1 MIGQSETIGSS
12 SWIIFVWQAIGFA
25 VPFTNLKNCAKMKLG
40 QNHFADLAESAFI
53 EFSSSNFNLQVA
65 Y

>member
-12 SWIIFVWQAIGFA
+12 SWIIFMWQVVGFA
-25 VPFTNLKNCAKMKLG
+25 VPFTNLKKLCKKLLG
-40 QNHFADLAESAFI
+40 QNHFADLAESAFLD
-53 EFSSSNFNLQVA
+53 FSSSNFNLQVT